1 MSAERPDTVAD
12 PDVTQLQTRIAELEA
27 QLADARE
34 HAAAPPTATAPS
46 RRDRRQAEGRPLSR
60 TIISAIL
67 ITLACVLAPLSA
79 VSVWARGEVT
89 DTDRYLATVGPLASN
104 PTIQNAVSARITD
117 EVFQYVDITGLTK
130 RAVGAI
136 ADQANLS
143 PAAAAA
149 DRAGGTDRQRHQRV
163 SPANRSPTSCGR
175 GVRQRLGRG
184 QQRWRARRSTTC
196 CRVTASRHWRS
207 RGDAV
212 VLNLGDLTAKVKS
225 ALVAKGFTV
234 AEKIPAV
241 NTEVTVFQSN
251 DIPKIQTAYSLLNT
265 LGYWLPLIV
274 AALAVIGVL
283 VANNKRRAMLG
294 FGIGLA
300 VAMLVGGVALAIARA
315 GYINAPP
322 QGSTCPR
329 RRCSSTPSSTSSS
342 NRCGPASR
350 PGDYRRRGG
359 DVWSDPLRGGRSGH
373 LRHRCGSDSASARLL
388 GRHDDVGASVGLGA
402 GAGAAHRGDD
412 RRSGLHHAAA
422 LQDLAVGDLDRSGA
436 AVVLFLIRFWPRAMT
451 CEADEAT
458 STKMLTSR
466 RRPWA
471 CPRRVGRMRPP
482 VPRRDDAVKVG
493 ASAAAPTEAGGAG
506 AGPTGSAWSLTK
518 AD

>member
-1 MSAERPDTVAD
+1 MPESTLR
-12 PDVTQLQTRIAELEA
+12 
-27 QLADARE
+27 
-34 HAAAPPTATAPS
+34 HPPTATAPS

-130 RAVGAI
+130 QAVGAI

-143 PAAAAA
+143 PEQ
-149 DRAGGTDRQRHQRV
+149 RQLLTALEAPIDNGIKSFTGEQV
-163 SPANRSPTSCGR
+163 TKLVQSEAFANAWVEANKVASTEINDLLSGN
-175 GVRQRLGRG
+175 G
-184 QQRWRARRSTTC
+184 QSSLALK
-196 CRVTASRHWRS
+196 
-207 RGDAV
+207 GDAV

-265 LGYWLPLIV
+265 LGYWLPLIA

-315 GYINAPP
+315 GYINALP
-322 QGSTCPR
+322 QGV
-329 RRCSSTPSSTSSS
+329 
-342 NRCGPASR
+342 NLPAATVFFDAFINFLKQSLWA
-350 PGDYRRRGG
+350 GFAAG
-359 DVWSDPLRGGRSGH
+359 VII
-373 LRHRCGSDSASARLL
+373 
-388 GRHDDVGASVGLGA
+388 GA
-402 GAGAAHRGDD
+402 GAVMSGPTRFAVGVRGIFVT
-412 RRSGLHHAAA
+412 AAA
-422 LQDLAVGDLDRSGA
+422 AIQRQLASWGATMTSVRRWVSAQAPALRIAATIGALGFIMLQRYKTSPLVIWTAVVLL
-436 AVVLFLIRFWPRAMT
+436 VVLFLIQILASGDDVRGGRGGFD
-451 CEADEAT
+451 EDADQPA
-458 STKMLTSR
+458 
-466 RRPWA
+466 
-471 CPRRVGRMRPP
+471 PP
-482 VPRRDDAVKVG
+482 VGLPAAGGSDAAAGAEADDAVKVG

-506 AGPTGSAWSLTK
+506 AGPTGSGESLTK